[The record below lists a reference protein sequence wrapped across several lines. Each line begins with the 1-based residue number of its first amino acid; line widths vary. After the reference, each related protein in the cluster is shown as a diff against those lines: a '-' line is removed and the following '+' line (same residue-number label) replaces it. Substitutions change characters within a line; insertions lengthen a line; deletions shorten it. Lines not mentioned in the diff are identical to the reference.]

1 MSKQE
6 FINILRASLS
16 GQVSAAVVSENVTY
30 YEDYINSQIRMGRT
44 EQEVLQSL
52 GNPRLIARTII
63 DASVSG
69 TQGTDNRR
77 GNKEPNN
84 QPEKERRRL
93 GKAFKLP
100 IWLVLILLLAIIFFI
115 FSLVMKVIFLFAPFL
130 MVMLLVVFLVKLFRD
145 WLN

>member
-16 GQVSAAVVSENVTY
+16 GQVPAAVVSENVTY

-52 GNPRLIARTII
+52 GNPRLIAKSII
-63 DASVSG
+63 DASKAVGQGSKNYSRETDSG
-69 TQGTDNRR
+69 NRQDA
-77 GNKEPNN
+77 GQKSS
-84 QPEKERRRL
+84 RR
-93 GKAFKLP
+93 FKMP
-100 IWLVLILLLAIIFFI
+100 IWLVLLLVFLAIFLIIGIVMRLLFF
-115 FSLVMKVIFLFAPFL
+115 FAPLIMVAFL
-130 MVMLLVVFLVKLFRD
+130 IVFLVKLFRD

>member
-16 GQVSAAVVSENVTY
+16 GQVPAAVVSENVTY

-52 GNPRLIARTII
+52 GNPRLIAKSII
-63 DASVSG
+63 DASKAVG
-69 TQGTDNRR
+69 QGSKNNGGDTDFGYRQNAGQKSSRR
-77 GNKEPNN
+77 YI
-84 QPEKERRRL
+84 
-93 GKAFKLP
+93 LP
-100 IWLVLILLLAIIFFI
+100 IWLVLLLVFLAIFLIIGIVMRLLFFLAPLI
-115 FSLVMKVIFLFAPFL
+115 MVAFLI
-130 MVMLLVVFLVKLFRD
+130 VFLVKLFRD

>member
-30 YEDYINSQIRMGRT
+30 YEDYINSQIRMGLT

-84 QPEKERRRL
+84 QTEKERRRL

-100 IWLVLILLLAIIFFI
+100 IWLVLILVLAIIFFI

>member
-16 GQVSAAVVSENVTY
+16 GQVPAAVVSENVTY

-52 GNPRLIARTII
+52 GNPRLIAKSII
-63 DASVSG
+63 DASKAVGQDAKNYSRETSSG
-69 TQGTDNRR
+69 YRDEVGHKPLR
-77 GNKEPNN
+77 KI
-84 QPEKERRRL
+84 
-93 GKAFKLP
+93 KLP
-100 IWLVLILLLAIIFFI
+100 IWLVLLLVFLAIFLIMGIVMRLLFF
-115 FSLVMKVIFLFAPFL
+115 FAPLIMVAFL
-130 MVMLLVVFLVKLFRD
+130 IVFLVKLFRD